1 MVLFSLDENTIF
13 EKNPDQGTILL
24 FQENFAENTTLPKN
38 FFLGKTYSDSS
49 FRKYYDVFF
58 GVQKSDLMHD
68 GKCIRFKTHI
78 IKRVYTWYSVFIP
91 LFFMF
96 TKLEKIKTYFKNFFV
111 RMNIQVTDS
120 LYIGGFVPMTTCEY
134 TIELEKTGTT
144 GFIILQT
151 PCAKIIIDRKNAH
164 RYSVDSYFM
173 KTTKKSGFKRTI
185 VTTRDGKI
193 SLRIHFDGIARTNT
207 ISVNN
212 QDPMVTPFYSLIR
225 SHVKYPLFSNGYI
238 KISPVALAYR
248 ETSTLLYSIT
258 QSAERKLITPLGAKN
273 MLPFGLDG
281 PHDYATVKKGI
292 SAMKKN
298 GFRGT
303 IWFDILY
310 LQDEDNNTFFESLLL
325 HDSWEA
331 GIHFSKSL
339 SELSFSEASNLISEE
354 YRTISLLLNT
364 YPKSWC
370 SLRNGDTSDHA
381 DYLFDMYHM
390 IWRNGNPGIYAERS
404 IGALEDETWE
414 WWNLASRAGLV
425 YPAFIHQSD
434 RDPAIGFSI
443 SYSKFMTWIDN
454 YHVNGIT
461 VIPFSEWWHIN
472 ANSNDTIITRIS
484 VQNQTLRFNVKTNGE
499 KALVNVNIARRDDL
513 CIRDLVTSSSVPWT
527 GNGDGSITFS
537 VESTHTYE
545 ISYPAPGISADPK
558 RG

>member
-1 MVLFSLDENTIF
+1 MVLFSLDENNIF

-68 GKCIRFKTHI
+68 GKKCIRYTTRI
-78 IKRVYTWYSVFIP
+78 IKRTYSWYSVFIP
-91 LFFMF
+91 LFFIF
-96 TKLEKIKTYFKNFFV
+96 TKLEKIKTHFKNFLV
-111 RMNIQVTDS
+111 GMNIQVTDS
-120 LYIGGFVPMTTCEY
+120 LYIGGFVPMTHGEY

-144 GFIILQT
+144 GFVILQT
-151 PCAKIIIDRKNAH
+151 PCAKIIIDRKNALK
-164 RYSVDSYFM
+164 YSVDSYFM
-173 KTTKKSGFKRTI
+173 TTTTKSAYKRTM
-185 VTTRDGKI
+185 VTAKEGKI
-193 SLRIHFDGIARTNT
+193 SLRILFDGVTKTNT

-212 QDPMVTPFYSLIR
+212 HDPMVTPFYSLIR
-225 SHVKYPLFSNGYI
+225 SHVKYPIFSNGYI
-238 KISPVALAYR
+238 KISHIALQYR
-248 ETSTLLYSIT
+248 ETSTLLYSIA
-258 QSAERKLITPLGAKN
+258 QSAPRKLITPIGAKD

-281 PHDYATVKKGI
+281 PHDYATVKNGI

-310 LQDEDNNTFFESLLL
+310 LQDEDNNTFFESLLS

-339 SELSFSEASNLISEE
+339 SELSFSEAYKLISEE
-354 YRTISLLLNT
+354 YHTISSLLNT

-370 SLRNGDTSDHA
+370 SLRNGDTADHA
-381 DYLFDMYHM
+381 DYLFALYHM

-414 WWNLASRAGLV
+414 WWKLASEAGLV

-443 SYSKFMTWIDN
+443 SYSKFKTWIDN
-454 YHVNGIT
+454 YQSNGIT
-461 VIPFSEWWHIN
+461 IIPFSEWWHIN
-472 ANSNDTIITRIS
+472 ANTNDAHITNIS
-484 VQNQTLRFNVKTNGE
+484 VQSHILRFTVTTNGE
-499 KALVNVNIARRDDL
+499 RALVNVPVPGREDL
-513 CIRDLVTSSSVPWT
+513 IIRDLVTRLNVTWT
-527 GNGDGSITFS
+527 GNRDDSVTFG
-537 VESTHTYE
+537 VQSTHAYE
-545 ISYPAPGISADPK
+545 ISYLTPDISAEHHL
-558 RG
+558 